1 LVTPKRLVVG
11 ITGATGHLGGQL
23 LERLVQDPAVEEV
36 RSVARRPLAR
46 PAVSPLASPL
56 ASPLRRPVAEGT
68 ARTAGTAR
76 VIHTQADLSGPVARS
91 ALEGV
96 DVLYHLAA
104 QVWQSRGPGG
114 ELEMRTANLEGT
126 RNMLLARPGAFV
138 FASSVSVYG
147 AWPDNPLPIDEAH
160 KARPNLECPYAQQKL
175 ASERACAE
183 LAGRWVALRLSAV
196 LGAHADARVARA
208 VHAYRLA
215 VPAVAGAGQ
224 ALQWLDEDDAV
235 EGLLAAGRSLLG
247 GGGIDGRA
255 GGGVGG
261 HDHGDVGGG
270 ADGQVFNLAPSDWLG
285 PGDTAELAHS
295 RVLELPRGVLVG
307 MSELMKRLGVTPF
320 GADRAALIGGP
331 LAVSAAK
338 AHRLL
343 GWQPTKTSAEVLVE
357 ALERDWHGSPRN
369 RVPRALT

>member
-1 LVTPKRLVVG
+1 
-11 ITGATGHLGGQL
+11 
-23 LERLVQDPAVEEV
+23 
-36 RSVARRPLAR
+36 
-46 PAVSPLASPL
+46 
-56 ASPLRRPVAEGT
+56 
-68 ARTAGTAR
+68 
-76 VIHTQADLSGPVARS
+76 
-91 ALEGV
+91 
-96 DVLYHLAA
+96 
-104 QVWQSRGPGG
+104 
-114 ELEMRTANLEGT
+114 MRTANLEGT

-147 AWPDNPLPIDEAH
+147 AWQDNPLPMDEAH
-160 KARPNLECPYAQQKL
+160 KARPNRECPYAQQKL

-196 LGAHADARVARA
+196 LGPHADARVARA

-247 GGGIDGRA
+247 AGDVDGRA
-255 GGGVGG
+255 
-261 HDHGDVGGG
+261 GGG
-270 ADGQVFNLAPSDWLG
+270 ADGQVLNLAPSDWLG
-285 PGDTAELAHS
+285 RGDMAELAHS

>member
-1 LVTPKRLVVG
+1 VTPKRLVVG
-11 ITGATGHLGGQL
+11 ITGATGHIGGQL
-23 LERLVQDPAVEEV
+23 LERLVRDPAVEEV

-46 PAVSPLASPL
+46 PVD
-56 ASPLRRPVAEGT
+56 EGT
-68 ARTAGTAR
+68 SATAGTAR
-76 VIHTQADLSGPVARS
+76 VVHTQADLSGPGARS
-91 ALEGV
+91 ALAGV

-114 ELEMRTANLEGT
+114 ALEMRTANLEGT

-138 FASSVSVYG
+138 FASSASVYG
-147 AWPDNPLPIDEAH
+147 AWPDNPLPMDEAH

-196 LGAHADARVARA
+196 LGPHADARVARA

-247 GGGIDGRA
+247 GGGIDGH
-255 GGGVGG
+255 VL
-261 HDHGDVGGG
+261 
-270 ADGQVFNLAPSDWLG
+270 NLAPPDWLG
-285 PGDTAELAHS
+285 PSDMAELAHS

-331 LAVSAAK
+331 LAVSATK

-343 GWQPTKTSAEVLVE
+343 GWQPAKTSAEVLVE

>member
-1 LVTPKRLVVG
+1 MPKRLVVG
-11 ITGATGHLGGQL
+11 ITGATGHIGGQL

-36 RSVARRPLAR
+36 RSVARRPLA
-46 PAVSPLASPL
+46 PPVSGRVASPL
-56 ASPLRRPVAEGT
+56 ASPLGNPVAEGG
-68 ARTAGTAR
+68 ARAAR
-76 VIHTQADLSGPVARS
+76 IVHTQGDLSGPAARR

-114 ELEMRTANLEGT
+114 ALEMRTANLEST

-138 FASSVSVYG
+138 FASSASVYG
-147 AWPDNPLPIDEAH
+147 AWPDNPLPMDEAH
-160 KARPNLECPYAQQKL
+160 KARPNVECPYAQQKL

-196 LGAHADARVARA
+196 LGPHADARVARA

-235 EGLLAAGRSLLG
+235 EGLLAAGRSLLADG
-247 GGGIDGRA
+247 DVDGRA
-255 GGGVGG
+255 GGGA
-261 HDHGDVGGG
+261 GGG
-270 ADGQVFNLAPSDWLG
+270 VYGSVDGQVLNLAPPDWLG
-285 PGDTAELAHS
+285 PGDMAELAHS
-295 RVLELPRGVLVG
+295 RVLELPRGILVG
-307 MSELMKRLGVTPF
+307 MSELMRRLGVTPF

-338 AHRLL
+338 AYRLL
-343 GWQPTKTSAEVLVE
+343 GWQPTKTSAGVLVE

-369 RVPRALT
+369 RVSRALT